1 MLHLPLLT
9 SSRMLPSGTAI
20 PRESC
25 GRLPP
30 MHLKPT
36 LSVCLFALAGLSLG
50 GATVNPE
57 SVGLSQ
63 ERLSRIHDA
72 MQRHIDAHDISGAV
86 TLVARQGQIAWFH
99 AQGLMDIEANKPMQK
114 DAIFRV
120 FSMSKPVSGVAILM
134 LLEEGKVRL
143 NDPVSKFIPEF
154 KGSKVAV
161 LQDRPAGAPASDP
174 PRYYTVPAMREITI
188 QDLLTHVSGLASGGQ
203 ASSHELKGLIDMVG
217 SRNLAGLMPKFAA
230 APLDFQP
237 GSRWTY
243 SPLAG
248 FDTLGRVVEAA
259 SGMTFDEFL
268 RQRIFT
274 PLGMRSAGFYPADD
288 RWSNVATAYHRGD
301 GTLTKTQ
308 APNRLQSKTYFSG
321 AGGLVS
327 TAEDYAQFAL
337 MLSAGGRWKGKRLL
351 SPKTVELMSSVFV
364 PDTFPGRAPGRGY
377 GLSVEVVSDPVAA
390 GRRVSKG
397 SFGWDGAYG
406 THFWVDP
413 QEKLVGVMMIQTD
426 NPDRQVDRDFENAVM
441 QAIVE

>member
-1 MLHLPLLT
+1 MLLK
-9 SSRMLPSGTAI
+9 SR
-20 PRESC
+20 
-25 GRLPP
+25 
-30 MHLKPT
+30 
-36 LSVCLFALAGLSLG
+36 LSLCLFALAGVPLLAAS
-50 GATVNPE
+50 VKPE
-57 SVGLSQ
+57 SVGLSE
-63 ERLSRIHDA
+63 ERLSRIHDTI
-72 MQRHIDAHDISGAV
+72 QRHIDAHDFTGAV
-86 TLVARQGQIAWFH
+86 TLVARKGQVAWFD
-99 AQGLMDIEANKPMQK
+99 AQGRMDVEANKPMQK

-120 FSMSKPVSGVAILM
+120 YSMSKPVCGAAILM

-161 LQDRPAGAPASDP
+161 VQDRPANAPASDP
-174 PRYYTVPAMREITI
+174 PQYYTIPAAREITI
-188 QDLLTHVSGLASGGQ
+188 QDLLTHVSGLASGGP
-203 ASSHELKGLIDMVG
+203 ASTHELRGLIDMLS
-217 SRNLAGLMPKFAA
+217 SRTLAGIMPRFAA

-237 GSRWTY
+237 ASRWTY

-248 FDTLGRVVEAA
+248 FDTLGRVVEVS
-259 SGMTFDEFL
+259 SGMSFDQFL

-274 PLGMRSAGFYPADD
+274 PLGMKTTAFHPGED
-288 RWSNVATAYHRGD
+288 RWSSVVTAYHRAG
-301 GTLTKTQ
+301 GALTKTEN
-308 APNRLQSKTYFSG
+308 PNRLQSKTYFSG

-337 MLSAGGRWKGKRLL
+337 MLSAGGRWNGKQLL

-364 PDTFPGRAPGRGY
+364 PDTLPGRGPGRGY

-413 QEKLVGVMMIQTD
+413 KEKLIGIMMIQTD

>member
-1 MLHLPLLT
+1 
-9 SSRMLPSGTAI
+9 
-20 PRESC
+20 
-25 GRLPP
+25 
-30 MHLKPT
+30 MHVKPT
-36 LSVCLFALAGLSLG
+36 LNLWLLALAGLPLA
-50 GATVNPE
+50 GATVKPE
-57 SVGLSQ
+57 SVGLSE
-63 ERLSRIHDA
+63 ERLARIHET
-72 MQRHIDAHDISGAV
+72 MQRHVDAHDISGAV
-86 TLVARQGQIAWFH
+86 TLVARKGQIAWFH
-99 AQGLMDIEANKPMQK
+99 TQGMMNIEAKKPMDK
-114 DAIFRV
+114 DAIFRI
-120 FSMSKPVSGVAILM
+120 FSMSKPVCGVAILM

-161 LQDRPAGAPASDP
+161 VQDRPANAPASDP
-174 PRYYTVPAMREITI
+174 PKYYTIPAAREITI

-203 ASSHELKGLIDMVG
+203 ASSHELQGLIDLVSG
-217 SRNLAGLMPKFAA
+217 RTLAGIMPKFAA

-259 SGMTFDEFL
+259 SGMDFD
-268 RQRIFT
+268 Q
-274 PLGMRSAGFYPADD
+274 Y
-288 RWSNVATAYHRGD
+288 
-301 GTLTKTQ
+301 
-308 APNRLQSKTYFSG
+308 PNRLQSKTYFSG

-327 TAEDYAQFAL
+327 TAEEYAQFAL
-337 MLSAGGRWKGKRLL
+337 MLCAGGQWNGKRLL

-364 PDTFPGRAPGRGY
+364 PDTLPGRAAGRGY
-377 GLSVEVVSDPVAA
+377 GLSVEVISDPVAA

-413 QEKLVGVMMIQTD
+413 QEKLIGVMMIQTD

-441 QAIVE
+441 QAVME